1 MSESK
6 KIIIK
11 VDVHDN
17 EEKRKALKAVSS
29 HPGIES
35 ISMDMKDKKLTIVG
49 VIDPVCAV
57 RKLKKWHPEILTV
70 GPAKDE
76 KKDDKKDDE
85 KKKQEEAFKKCMET
99 YGLYYP
105 YMTPQYCVHSMEEN
119 PNSCVIC

>member
-76 KKDDKKDDE
+76 AKDQGNKDSIE
-85 KKKQEEAFKKCMET
+85 VNH
-99 YGLYYP
+99 YYFP
-105 YMTPQYCVHSMEEN
+105 YMTPPCCVHIEEN
-119 PNSCVIC
+119 PNSCVIF